1 LKYKYY
7 SIILFFCFPL
17 LIIGQNNEV
26 IGYTQLENL
35 YKNSEN
41 DSLKSVYAKRY
52 LTKAKKN
59 SDVIKIADGYKLLA
73 LLYYPE
79 PLAVKYS
86 DSIIQL
92 TKDTQNKKYP
102 ALGYNIKGA
111 IFYELGNYKK
121 ALDEY
126 LIGINYAK
134 KNNNESQY
142 LTLKFNIGLLKN
154 TIGEREE
161 AQQVFKEY
169 LSFIENTNKKND
181 ENYSRGLYALADSYT
196 YSKESNLAEAYIKK
210 GINYSLKQGHTL
222 YYYSFIFKSG
232 INNYFKQEYNQA
244 IDSLEKAKTF
254 FIKEENEKTRFAL
267 CNYYIGRS
275 LIGLKQNEKSIVYFK
290 KVDSILKITLDITPE
305 LIDVYKYLIE
315 DAKDNKNVQ
324 GQLQYINNL
333 IKFDSILDNNY
344 KYLKKTIAK
353 KYDTPELIQEKEKLI
368 SQLNKKEQR
377 LNTWVLVLII
387 SLIGT
392 LIILN
397 FYIRRNI
404 LNKKKYNELILQL
417 KFKTKKSDER
427 ELVEVTTTTT
437 TTTGIPKNI
446 VEDILLSLNK
456 FENSNK
462 FVLKKYTLN
471 SLAKEIH
478 TNSSY
483 LSKVINATKKI
494 SFANYLN
501 NLRIDYAIGKLSK
514 DKQFRSYTIKAIAES
529 SGFNTAQSFTNA
541 FYKKTGIYP
550 SYFIKRIDVEKKN
563 III

>member
-1 LKYKYY
+1 MRYKYY
-7 SIILFFCFPL
+7 SIILFLCFPL
-17 LIIGQNNEV
+17 LIIGQNNEM
-26 IGYTQLENL
+26 IGYAQLENL

-41 DSLKSVYAKRY
+41 DSLKKLYAKKY
-52 LTKAKKN
+52 LAKAKKN
-59 SDVIKIADGYKLLA
+59 SDLIKTADGYKLLS
-73 LLYYPE
+73 LFYYPGSI
-79 PLAVKYS
+79 AIKYT

-92 TKDTQNKKYP
+92 TKDTQNERYP

-111 IFYELGNYKK
+111 IFYELGDYKK

-126 LIGINYAK
+126 LVGINYAK

-154 TIGEREE
+154 SIGERED

-169 LSFIENTNKKND
+169 LSFIENANKKNN

-196 YSKESNLAEAYIKK
+196 YSKKLDSADIYIKK
-210 GINYSLKQGHTL
+210 GINYSLKQRHTS
-222 YYYSFIFKSG
+222 YYYSFIFNSG
-232 INNYFKQEYNQA
+232 INNFFKQQYNQA

-254 FIKEENEKTRFAL
+254 FIKEENEETRFAL
-267 CNYYIGRS
+267 CNYYIGKS
-275 LIGLKQNEKSIVYFK
+275 LINLKQNENSIAYFK

-315 DAKDNKNVQ
+315 DAKENKNVQ
-324 GQLQYINNL
+324 SQLQYINNL

-344 KYLKKTIAK
+344 KYLKKTITK

-368 SQLNKKEQR
+368 SQLNQKEET
-377 LNTWVLVLII
+377 LNIWVLVLII
-387 SLIGT
+387 SLVSA
-392 LIILN
+392 LITLN
-397 FYIRRNI
+397 FNIKRNI
-404 LNKKKYNELILQL
+404 LNTKKYADLINQLNRKPNKSNKNELI
-417 KFKTKKSDER
+417 
-427 ELVEVTTTTT
+427 EVTN
-437 TTTGIPKNI
+437 TGIPEDI
-446 VEDILLSLNK
+446 VKSILLSLDK

-462 FVLKKYTLN
+462 FTLKKYTLN
-471 SLAKEIH
+471 SLAKEIQ

-483 LSKVINATKKI
+483 LSKVINVTKKI

-501 NLRIDYAIGKLSK
+501 NLRIDYAIDKLSK
-514 DKQFRSYTIKAIAES
+514 DKQFRSYTIKAIAEC

-550 SYFIKRIDVEKKN
+550 SYFIRRIDAKKST
-563 III
+563 